1 MVENICNTMGDKVF
15 VPNYKLTTCQ
25 SKSKRQRKSKRLPKR
40 EYPKADKLKPQFNA
54 TILHKND

>member
-1 MVENICNTMGDKVF
+1 MGDKVF